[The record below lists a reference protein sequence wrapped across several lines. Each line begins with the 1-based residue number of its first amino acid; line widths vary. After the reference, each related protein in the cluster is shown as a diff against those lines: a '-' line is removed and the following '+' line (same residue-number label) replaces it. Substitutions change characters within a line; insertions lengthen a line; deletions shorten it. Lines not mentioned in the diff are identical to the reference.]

1 MQYRE
6 TSALNCESDESINQ
20 SLKQLECYVDYC
32 SSIHSCRPSIVSHP
46 DAGLSPGGLVP
57 QSTISLSVISLFSL
71 SFCSS
76 MIYSPDILSEASHL
90 RQGVPCSFAVE
101 GLYRGGSQRV
111 FKIVFEDSVQWT
123 A

>member
-1 MQYRE
+1 MLTVVVLYIHAG
-6 TSALNCESDESINQ
+6 SALLVILMLASA
-20 SLKQLECYVDYC
+20 LE
-32 SSIHSCRPSIVSHP
+32 
-46 DAGLSPGGLVP
+46 GLYLNIPP

-76 MIYSPDILSEASHL
+76 MVNSPDILSEASHL

-101 GLYRGGSQRV
+101 GLYHGGSHRV
-111 FKIVFEDSVQWT
+111 FKIVFEDTVQWT